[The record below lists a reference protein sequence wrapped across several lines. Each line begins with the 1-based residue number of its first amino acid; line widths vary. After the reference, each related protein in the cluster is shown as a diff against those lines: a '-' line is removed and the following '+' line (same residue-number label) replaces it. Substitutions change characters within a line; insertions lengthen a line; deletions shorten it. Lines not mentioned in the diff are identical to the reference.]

1 MFKSGN
7 NFNEG
12 GFLTIGLCG
21 HQTGISNHY
30 TNNGSLYMT
39 TLAFLPLGL
48 PASDPFWTDADQPW
62 TSVKAWGE
70 MEFPIDHRWGD
81 TIRTWD
87 LY

>member
-1 MFKSGN
+1 
-7 NFNEG
+7 
-12 GFLTIGLCG
+12 
-21 HQTGISNHY
+21 
-30 TNNGSLYMT
+30 MT